1 MRVVSQ
7 KLVVVVV
14 SLLLAVAWLVTV
26 PPAQAN
32 ALSAGESRLIE
43 GINQARQKAGVQPLA
58 VSGPLSDVARAY
70 LEEGSSV
77 FRMIRAQG
85 ISYRRAC
92 VLQVRSANVDLLV
105 RVLARSTSSRVMR
118 SGYDRIGVV
127 IRNNTTVIILVGGG
141 VAASAPKLEPQ
152 PRPAPQPQPRPQP
165 QPKPELQP
173 KPQPQPPSR
182 AGFSLTV
189 DEQRMFDSVNRE
201 RQRHGLRP
209 YRIDPDLVRVARV
222 KARDMVDN
230 NYFSHRS
237 PTYGSPFEMMRH
249 FGVTYRYAGEN
260 LAGAPTVNRAHIGLM
275 NSPGHRANI
284 LNTNFTRIGIGVVEG
299 SRYGKIF
306 VQLFTG

>member
-7 KLVVVVV
+7 KLVIVVV

-26 PPAQAN
+26 PPVQAN

-58 VSGPLSDVARAY
+58 VSGPLSDVAWAY
-70 LEEGSSV
+70 VEEGSSV

-105 RVLARSTSSRVMR
+105 RVLARSTSSRVMQ

-127 IRNNTTVIILVGGG
+127 IQNNTTVIILIGGG

-152 PRPAPQPQPRPQP
+152 PRPAPQPQP
-165 QPKPELQP
+165 KPELQP
-173 KPQPQPPSR
+173 KPQPQPEPPSR
-182 AGFSLTV
+182 AGFSLTA
-189 DEQRMFDSVNRE
+189 DEQQMFDLVNRE

-237 PTYGSPFEMMRH
+237 PTYGSPFEMMRR

-260 LAGAPTVNRAHIGLM
+260 LAGAPTANRAHVGLM

-284 LNTNFTRIGIGVVEG
+284 LNTNFTHIGIGVVEG